1 MTLREESTAYR
12 NNAAQMLGD
21 KMGILDRS
29 FETLEASGIVGR
41 SAKVGQQAPDF
52 TLPDAYGKTVSL
64 ASLLAKGPLVL
75 SFYRGEWCPFCNL
88 ELKAFQNV
96 LPQIE
101 ALGATLVAVSPEKPE
116 FSQLAVD
123 KHKLTFTV
131 LHDHANAVGRSF
143 GLVHHENPGVKEL
156 SQNVF
161 KSEREKRNSDGTWD
175 LPLPGTFIIDTQRTI
190 RYAHVDVNY
199 MTGRANPEDV
209 VEVLRQVVQPAA
221 AATRG

>member
-12 NNAAQMLGD
+12 NQAAQMLGD
-21 KMGILDRS
+21 KMGILDRA
-29 FETLEASGIVGR
+29 FESLSASGVVGR

-64 ASLLAKGPLVL
+64 KGLLAKGPVVL
-75 SFYRGEWCPFCNL
+75 SFYRGEWCPFCNM
-88 ELKAFQNV
+88 ELRAFQQV

-101 ALGATLVAVSPEKPE
+101 ALGASLVAVSPEKPE
-116 FSQLAVD
+116 FSQLAAD
-123 KHKLTFTV
+123 KNKLTFPV
-131 LHDHANAVGRSF
+131 LHDHANGVARSF
-143 GLVHHENPGVKEL
+143 GLAIHEDPAVKEL

-161 KSEREKRNSDGTWD
+161 KSDRAARNSDGTWD
-175 LPLPGTFIIDTQRTI
+175 VPLPGTFIIDPQGII

-209 VEVLRQVVQPAA
+209 LEALRKIEQPAA
-221 AATRG
+221 QARG